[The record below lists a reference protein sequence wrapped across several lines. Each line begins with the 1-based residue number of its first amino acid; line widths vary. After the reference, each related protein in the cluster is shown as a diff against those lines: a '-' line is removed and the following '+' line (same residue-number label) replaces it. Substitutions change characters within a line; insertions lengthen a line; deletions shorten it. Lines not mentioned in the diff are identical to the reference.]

1 MTQLLTE
8 AIRIANTL
16 SEEDQNAIALTLLQV
31 IRDRQS
37 LTQTKTQV
45 PDPEILNYME
55 QQAEIF
61 NQKKPELLNQ
71 YLGKYILFENGKIID
86 ADNNESALA
95 QRTIAKNGLK
105 PMFIKKVVTEEPKL
119 SIRGFKPFLRTIS

>member
-16 SEEDQNAIALTLLQV
+16 SEEDQNAIALTLLQA

-37 LTQTKTQV
+37 STQTETQE

-71 YLGKYILFENGKIID
+71 YLGKYILFENGKIVD

-95 QRTIAKNGLK
+95 LRTIAKNGLK
-105 PMFIKKVVTEEPKL
+105 PMFIKKVVAEEPKL

>member
-16 SEEDQNAIALTLLQV
+16 SEEDQN
-31 IRDRQS
+31 
-37 LTQTKTQV
+37 
-45 PDPEILNYME
+45 
-55 QQAEIF
+55 
-61 NQKKPELLNQ
+61 
-71 YLGKYILFENGKIID
+71 

-105 PMFIKKVVTEEPKL
+105 PMFIKKVVVSESQNLLDKNF
-119 SIRGFKPFLRTIS
+119 G

>member
-37 LTQTKTQV
+37 STQTKTQV

-71 YLGKYILFENGKIID
+71 YLGKYILFELFLIYQIEFI
-86 ADNNESALA
+86 ES
-95 QRTIAKNGLK
+95 
-105 PMFIKKVVTEEPKL
+105 F
-119 SIRGFKPFLRTIS
+119 

>member
-16 SEEDQNAIALTLLQV
+16 SEEDQNAIALTLLQT

-37 LTQTKTQV
+37 LTHIKTQV

-105 PMFIKKVVTEEPKL
+105 PMFIKKVVAEEPKL
-119 SIRGFKPFLRTIS
+119 NIRGFKPFPRKIS